1 MRCSF
6 AFQQRQTNRIYGQV
20 YFTPTEE
27 ACLMI
32 RFFSNLNVARKIS
45 SGFTLIFILMVI
57 VCIIVY
63 FSITAITQASRWVNH
78 TYEVIR
84 TAESVSAA
92 MIDMETGQRGF
103 MIKGKEIY
111 LEPFNSGKNNV
122 SHLIATGRD
131 LTSDNPSQIAR
142 WDEVKALQEKWITE
156 VADPEIAARR
166 IVTQGHTANKY
177 FTEVSSRTVGKN
189 IFDNIRE
196 LLAALNTTLQ
206 NENNNQ
212 GSQLITR
219 LTLDLVN
226 METGQRGYL
235 LTGKDESLEPF
246 VQGQASFRVHISQLK
261 QLISRSS
268 ISQSDLQALENRV
281 GDWITQAAQL
291 EIDARR
297 AMNEY
302 PMTIEDI
309 AIMMEQGNG
318 KMYMD
323 LIRGKLK
330 DIVAAEEVLIVVR
343 GEEQV
348 VASQLAKTASIIG
361 TLIALIVG
369 IVITR
374 LIVIGIVNPIVQT
387 NLILK
392 DIANGQGDL
401 TKRLAVNSTDEI
413 GQLSGH
419 FNNFMNKLQS
429 VITDVVH
436 SANQLSVSAEQ
447 MSQVSAESNQGI
459 SQQNNET
466 IQVATA
472 ITEMSSTIEE
482 VARNTENATNAAINA
497 DHEAQSGSR
506 FVDETMDSIK
516 ALAAE
521 IDSSSEVLDTLK
533 SHSEGIGTVLDVI
546 KSIADQTNLLALN
559 AAIEAARA
567 GEQGRGFAVVA
578 DEVRTL
584 AKRTQDSTS
593 EIERIISDLQSGAD
607 QAVSVMQSSKAKS
620 NTTVEKG
627 QQTSEVL
634 LSVITAINTVL
645 DMNTQIGTAAQEQ
658 SAVTQEV
665 SGNITNIQ
673 TISEKTALGADL
685 ANRASQEVANLSSE
699 LQRLV
704 SQFKV

>member
-1 MRCSF
+1 
-6 AFQQRQTNRIYGQV
+6 
-20 YFTPTEE
+20 
-27 ACLMI
+27 MI

-374 LIVIGIVNPIVQT
+374 LIVIGIVNPILQT

-546 KSIADQTNLLALN
+546 KGIADQTNLLALN